1 MKTILWRK
9 LPNSGL
15 EFCQFALEHE
25 ISFRGEVIINN
36 EINPIYVSY
45 LVECDIEGNT
55 KSAEILQRTEDGE
68 ARIYLHR
75 DNKNRW
81 YKNDIEIKEVFGLLD
96 IDIGVTPSTNILP
109 IRRLKLELGESKELS
124 AVWVRFPELSIHA
137 LEQKY
142 TRIQKDLY
150 LYESIVSGYK
160 AEIKVD
166 HNCIVQSYESEWER
180 SNI

>member
-1 MKTILWRK
+1 MKYSFEDLNTL
-9 LPNSGL
+9 LL
-15 EFCQFALEHE
+15 EVDPSDF
-25 ISFRGEVIINN
+25 
-36 EINPIYVSY
+36 YY
-45 LVECDIEGNT
+45 L
-55 KSAEILQRTEDGE
+55 
-68 ARIYLHR
+68 
-75 DNKNRW
+75 NR
-81 YKNDIEIKEVFGLLD
+81 
-96 IDIGVTPSTNILP
+96 VTTH
-109 IRRLKLELGESKELS
+109 KELS

-180 SNI
+180 SNL